1 MDYGI
6 MKNKDTSKSVLELA
20 LDIQKEYGWVT
31 KEGVKEIASL
41 RKMPESKVYETLSFY
56 SMILLEAPAKVRIEF
71 CRGTGCYIADG
82 VNLLEEI
89 QNITNCTIGE
99 CSKDGKYQLEYCEC
113 LGHCETAPNIIVNG
127 KLCTSVTK
135 ESIKNILKEAS
146 L

>member
-1 MDYGI
+1 MDCGT

-20 LDIQKEYGWVT
+20 LDMQKECGWVT
-31 KEGVKEIASL
+31 EEAVKEIASL
-41 RKMPESKVYETLSFY
+41 RKMPESRIYETLSFY
-56 SMILLEAPAKVRIEF
+56 SMILLDAPAEVRIEF
-71 CRGTGCYIADG
+71 CRGTSCYIADG

-89 QNITNCTIGE
+89 QNITNCTIDE

-113 LGHCETAPNIIVNG
+113 LGHCETAPNVVVNG
-127 KLCTSVTK
+127 RLYTSVTK

>member
-1 MDYGI
+1 MDCGT
-6 MKNKDTSKSVLELA
+6 MKNKDTSKSVLEVA

-31 KEGVKEIASL
+31 EEAVKEIASL

-56 SMILLEAPAKVRIEF
+56 SMILLAAPAKIRIEL
-71 CRGTGCYIADG
+71 CRGTSCYIADG

-113 LGHCETAPNIIVNG
+113 LGHCETAPNVIVNG
-127 KLCTSVTK
+127 MLYTSVTK
-135 ESIKNILKEAS
+135 ESMKNILKEAS